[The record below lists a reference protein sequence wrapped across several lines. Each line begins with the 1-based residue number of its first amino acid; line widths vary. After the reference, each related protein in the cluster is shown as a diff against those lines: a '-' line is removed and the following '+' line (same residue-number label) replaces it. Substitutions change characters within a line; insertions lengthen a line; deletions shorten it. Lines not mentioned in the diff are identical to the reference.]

1 MHELKTMKTNKKQPQ
16 NNNKDTFS
24 LKNNPI
30 PKKTIIPPNAV
41 NIARKWHYKLKFW
54 SIFGFKAQQ
63 KHTILVV
70 D

>member
-1 MHELKTMKTNKKQPQ
+1 MHELKNLKTNKNQPQ
-16 NNNKDTFS
+16 NNNKGTFL
-24 LKNNPI
+24 LKNSPT
-30 PKKTIIPPNAV
+30 PKKTIKPPNAV

-63 KHTILVV
+63 KHTISVI